1 MAFVHGKSTN
11 ITIAA
16 KNISPFTKTSSFEKT
31 GDMHETTGYQ
41 PTGDAKTKAGGLIDG
56 KFTCSGTYDNTV
68 SIGPRNAL
76 LALVGTTVACV
87 RNVEGVGSGKPN
99 DAFSGVLTKYVE
111 TNPVD
116 DMVTWSAEV
125 EISGPVVTTT
135 LP

>member
-1 MAFVHGKSTN
+1 MSFVHGKSTK

-16 KNISPFTKTSSFEKT
+16 KDISPFTKTSSFEKT
-31 GDMHETTGYQ
+31 GDFHDVTGYS
-41 PTGDAKTKAGGLIDG
+41 PPGDAKTKAGGLNDG
-56 KFTCSGTYDNTV
+56 KFTCAGTYDNTAGV
-68 SIGPRNAL
+68 GPRNAL
-76 LALVGTTVACV
+76 LALVGTSVACV
-87 RNVEGVGSGKPN
+87 RNPEGVGTGKPN

-125 EISGPVVTTT
+125 EISGPVITTS